1 MKESLGLIPGRM
13 YAARFNFLLRS
24 KPAALLDSV
33 NQTVTEVKQK
43 ELVMFV
49 ELHPQTEVFSNKTDP
64 GKNIKYYFLKV
75 VYNDQIG
82 YIACDTKGRK
92 VVNPRIWL
100 SEFKNDD

>member
-1 MKESLGLIPGRM
+1 M
-13 YAARFNFLLRS
+13 YAARFKFLLRS

-49 ELHPQTEVFSNKTDP
+49 ELHPQTEVFENTFDP

-82 YIACDTKGRK
+82 YIACDTKGGK
-92 VVNPRIWL
+92 VINPRIWL
-100 SEFKNDD
+100 SEVNVDEIEG